1 MNGGKFEV
9 GQDEVTVT
17 APERTMDCIERPR
30 CDTNEG
36 VAIEVT
42 VTSEHMHK
50 QEEHRSRKE
59 QRGFWDRG
67 RRERK
72 KEGDVHLSIL
82 NLGLYLREKVGFI
95 ENTAIRHRRGG

>member
-17 APERTMDCIERPR
+17 APERTMDCTERPR

-42 VTSEHMHK
+42 VTSEHTHK
-50 QEEHRSRKE
+50 QEEHRN
-59 QRGFWDRG
+59 
-67 RRERK
+67 RRERVVGPHK
-72 KEGDVHLSIL
+72 NGVCTLFPD
-82 NLGLYLREKVGFI
+82 LRLVGSPV
-95 ENTAIRHRRGG
+95 RRPSPN

>member
-17 APERTMDCIERPR
+17 APERTMDCTERPR

-42 VTSEHMHK
+42 VTSE
-50 QEEHRSRKE
+50 EEHRSRKE

-72 KEGDVHLSIL
+72 KEGDVHSSNL
-82 NLGLYLREKVGFI
+82 NLGLYLI
-95 ENTAIRHRRGG
+95 TAT

>member
-17 APERTMDCIERPR
+17 APERTMDCTERPR

-42 VTSEHMHK
+42 VTSEQHAQAGRTQK
-50 QEEHRSRKE
+50 QKRA
-59 QRGFWDRG
+59 
-67 RRERK
+67 ERF
-72 KEGDVHLSIL
+72 
-82 NLGLYLREKVGFI
+82 LGPGS
-95 ENTAIRHRRGG
+95 T

>member
-42 VTSEHMHK
+42 VTSEQHT
-50 QEEHRSRKE
+50 RTSRKNKDTE
-59 QRGFWDRG
+59 KRREGCIQWG
-67 RRERK
+67 RRERPRT
-72 KEGDVHLSIL
+72 ERWCLGTGACRSWPRARSADDLSAQGS
-82 NLGLYLREKVGFI
+82 GL
-95 ENTAIRHRRGG
+95 H

>member
-42 VTSEHMHK
+42 VTSE
-50 QEEHRSRKE
+50 EEHRSRKE

-82 NLGLYLREKVGFI
+82 NLGLYLM
-95 ENTAIRHRRGG
+95 TAT

>member
-17 APERTMDCIERPR
+17 APERTMDCTERPR

-42 VTSEHMHK
+42 VTSE
-50 QEEHRSRKE
+50 EEHRSRKE

-72 KEGDVHLSIL
+72 KEGDVHWSIL
-82 NLGLYLREKVGFI
+82 NLGLYLM
-95 ENTAIRHRRGG
+95 TAT

>member
-17 APERTMDCIERPR
+17 APERTMDCTERPR

-42 VTSEHMHK
+42 VTSEHRK
-50 QEEHRSRKE
+50 NTEAEKSRE
-59 QRGFWDRG
+59 VFGTGVDV
-67 RRERK
+67 RERK
-72 KEGDVHLSIL
+72 
-82 NLGLYLREKVGFI
+82 RETFI
-95 ENTAIRHRRGG
+95 CPS